1 MQEPLIPT
9 TEGRRS
15 TLAIT
20 ANRQFT
26 VPAEEPNPFLSNKI
40 STAKYNWLTF
50 LPKNL
55 WEQFHKISNVYFLV
69 IAIL

>member
-15 TLAIT
+15 TVVIT
-20 ANRQFT
+20 ANREFT
-26 VPAEEPNPFLSNKI
+26 VPVAEPNPFLSNKI
-40 STAKYNWLTF
+40 STAKYNCLTF